1 MGIIVRRLEM
11 NGDRMKKKRQNI
23 SVIILFLLLIFGTT
37 AANLLTPA
45 KEFSD
50 RENRTLA
57 QMPGL
62 SPKSYFSGEFA
73 KDYESY
79 ITDQFVWRDGWI
91 GVKTAVE
98 RAAFKQESNDIYF
111 ARDGYLIEKHTGSFT
126 SDTAERNIS
135 YLADFM
141 SEAKKSFGEGHVKAI
156 VVPNA
161 VEMLKDKLPP
171 FASPYDE
178 SSYLRKIAEA
188 LPEDVWFDSEAVL
201 KEHTDEELYYK
212 TDHHW
217 KTLAAYYVYAA
228 WADEIGLTPLSLSEY
243 EIDTVTESFQ
253 GTIEAKVG
261 GDVGFDSIQI
271 FKPKD
276 EAKYSLLYNRK
287 ETKTDL
293 YDWDA
298 LKTKDK
304 YTLFFGGNQPVVEG
318 TIENGSS
325 RRLLVIKDSYAHCFL
340 PFTFHDFS
348 EVDFVDLRYFNES
361 LRDYMEEKD
370 YTDVLFLYNA
380 SGFAEDPNVARLV
393 Q

>member
-1 MGIIVRRLEM
+1 
-11 NGDRMKKKRQNI
+11 MKKKRQNRI
-23 SVIILFLLLIFGTT
+23 VIALFLILIFGMTI
-37 AANLLTPA
+37 ANLLTPA

-62 SPKSYFSGEFA
+62 SPESYFSGEFA

-98 RAAFKQESNDIYF
+98 RASFKQESNDIYF
-111 ARDGYLIEKHTGSFT
+111 AEDGYLIEKHTGSFT
-126 SDTAERNIS
+126 GETAERNVS

-141 SEAKKSFGEGHVKAI
+141 REMEENYGKGHVKAI
-156 VVPNA
+156 VAPNA
-161 VEMLKDKLPP
+161 VEILKDKLPP

-178 SSYLRKIAEA
+178 SVYLEKIAEA
-188 LPEDVWFDSEAVL
+188 LPEGVWFDSEAVL
-201 KEHTDEELYYK
+201 KAHSGEELYYR

-217 KTLAAYYVYAA
+217 KTLAAYYVYEA
-228 WADEIGLTPLSLSEY
+228 WAKEIGLAPLSLSEY

-261 GDVGFDSIQI
+261 GDVGYDSIQV
-271 FKPKD
+271 FKP
-276 EAKYSLLYNRK
+276 AKETEYVLVYNRK
-287 ETKTDL
+287 EKKTDL

-298 LKTKDK
+298 LETKDK

-370 YTDVLFLYNA
+370 YTDILFLYNA
-380 SGFAEDPNVARLV
+380 SGFAEDPNVARLA

>member
-1 MGIIVRRLEM
+1 
-11 NGDRMKKKRQNI
+11 MKKKRQNRI
-23 SVIILFLLLIFGTT
+23 VIALFLILIFGMTI
-37 AANLLTPA
+37 ANLLTPA

-62 SPKSYFSGEFA
+62 SPESYFSGEFA

-98 RAAFKQESNDIYF
+98 RASFKQESNDIFF
-111 ARDGYLIEKHTGSFT
+111 AEDGYLIEKHTGSFT
-126 SDTAERNIS
+126 GETAERNVS

-141 SEAKKSFGEGHVKAI
+141 REMEENYGKGHVKAI
-156 VVPNA
+156 VAPNA
-161 VEMLKDKLPP
+161 VEILKDKLPP

-178 SSYLRKIAEA
+178 SVYLEKIAEA
-188 LPEDVWFDSEAVL
+188 LPEGVWFDSEAVL
-201 KEHTDEELYYK
+201 KAHSGEELYYR

-217 KTLAAYYVYAA
+217 KTLAAYYVYEA
-228 WADEIGLTPLSLSEY
+228 WAKEIGLAPLSLSEY

-261 GDVGFDSIQI
+261 GDVGYDSIQV
-271 FKPKD
+271 FKP
-276 EAKYSLLYNRK
+276 AKETEYVLVYNRK
-287 ETKTDL
+287 EKKTDL

-298 LKTKDK
+298 LETKDK

-318 TIENGSS
+318 TMENGSS

-370 YTDVLFLYNA
+370 YTDILFLYNA
-380 SGFAEDPNVARLV
+380 SGFAEDPNVARLA

>member
-1 MGIIVRRLEM
+1 
-11 NGDRMKKKRQNI
+11 MKSKRQNI
-23 SVIILFLLLIFGTT
+23 VIIGLFLLLIFGMT
-37 AANLLTPA
+37 AASLLAPT

-57 QMPGL
+57 Q
-62 SPKSYFSGEFA
+62 SPKFSAESYFSGEFA

-79 ITDQFVWRDGWI
+79 ITDQFIFRDEWI
-91 GVKTAVE
+91 GIKTSVE
-98 RAAFKQESNDIYF
+98 RASLKQESNDVYF
-111 ARDGYLIEKHTGSFT
+111 AKDGYLIEKHTGSFT

-141 SEAKKSFGEGHVKAI
+141 AEMKNQYGDGHVKAI
-156 VVPNA
+156 VAPNA
-161 VEMLKDKLPP
+161 VEILEDKLPP

-178 SSYLRKIAEA
+178 SAYLGKIAEA
-188 LPEDVWFDSEAVL
+188 LPEGTWLDSEAVL
-201 KEHTDEELYYK
+201 KEHAGEELYYK

-217 KTLAAYYVYAA
+217 KTLAAYYVYEA
-228 WADEIGLTPLSLSEY
+228 WAKGTGLTPLPLSEY
-243 EIDTVTESFQ
+243 EVETVTEEFQ

-261 GDVGFDSIQI
+261 GDVGYDSIQI
-271 FKPKD
+271 FKPEED
-276 EAKYSLLYNRK
+276 YPYSLLYNRQ

-318 TIENGSS
+318 TVENGSD

-361 LRDYMEEKD
+361 LREYMEKKD
-370 YTDVLFLYNA
+370 YTDILFLYNA
-380 SGFAEDPNVARLV
+380 SGFAEDPTVARLA

>member
-1 MGIIVRRLEM
+1 
-11 NGDRMKKKRQNI
+11 MKSKRQNI
-23 SVIILFLLLIFGTT
+23 VIISLFLLMVFGMTI
-37 AANLLTPA
+37 ASLLTPA
-45 KEFSD
+45 KKFSD

-57 QMPGL
+57 QMPEL
-62 SPKSYFSGEFA
+62 SVDSYFSGEFA

-79 ITDQFVWRDGWI
+79 ITDQFIFRDNWI

-111 ARDGYLIEKHTGSFT
+111 AKDGYLIEKHTGSFT
-126 SDTAERNIS
+126 SDTAEKNIS
-135 YLADFM
+135 YLADFIAEM
-141 SEAKKSFGEGHVKAI
+141 KETYGDGHVTAI
-156 VVPNA
+156 VAPNA

-178 SSYLRKIAEA
+178 SVYLKKIAEA
-188 LPEDVWFDSEAVL
+188 LPEGAWFDSEAVL
-201 KEHTDEELYYK
+201 QEHTGEELYYR

-217 KTLAAYYVYAA
+217 KTLAAYYVYEA
-228 WADEIGLTPLSLSEY
+228 WAKEIGLAPLSLSAY
-243 EIDTVTESFQ
+243 EVETVTEEFQ

-261 GDVGFDSIQI
+261 GDVGYDSIQI
-271 FKPKD
+271 FKPA
-276 EAKYSLLYNRK
+276 EEYPYSLVYNRQ

-293 YDWDA
+293 YNWEA
-298 LKTKDK
+298 LETKDK

-318 TIENGSS
+318 TIENGSD

-370 YTDVLFLYNA
+370 YTDILFLYNA
-380 SGFAEDPNVARLV
+380 SGFAEDPNVARLS

>member
-1 MGIIVRRLEM
+1 
-11 NGDRMKKKRQNI
+11 MKNKTQNM
-23 SVIILFLLLIFGTT
+23 VIIGLFLLLIFGIT
-37 AANLLTPA
+37 AASLLTPT

-57 QMPGL
+57 QMPKL
-62 SPKSYFSGEFA
+62 STDSYFSGEFA

-79 ITDQFVWRDGWI
+79 ITDQFLFRDNWI

-111 ARDGYLIEKHTGSFT
+111 AEDGYLIEKHTGSFT

-135 YLADFM
+135 YLAEFM
-141 SEAKKSFGEGHVKAI
+141 TEMEESYGKGHVTAI
-156 VVPNA
+156 VAPNA
-161 VEMLKDKLPP
+161 VDILKDKLPP

-178 SSYLRKIAEA
+178 SVYLDRIAEA
-188 LPEDVWFDSEAVL
+188 LPEGTWFDSEAVL
-201 KEHTDEELYYK
+201 KEHAGEELYYK

-217 KTLAAYYVYAA
+217 KTLAAYYVYEA
-228 WADEIGLTPLSLSEY
+228 WAKEMGLAPLSLEEY
-243 EIDTVTESFQ
+243 EVENVTEEFQ

-261 GDVGFDSIQI
+261 GDVGCDSIQI
-271 FKPKD
+271 FKPK
-276 EAKYSLLYNRK
+276 EEYSYSLLYNRQ
-287 ETKTDL
+287 ETKTEL
-293 YDWDA
+293 YDWEA
-298 LKTKDK
+298 LQTKDK
-304 YTLFFGGNQPVVEG
+304 YTLFFGGNQPVIEG
-318 TIENGSS
+318 TIENGSD

-361 LRDYMEEKD
+361 LREYRKAKD
-370 YTDVLFLYNA
+370 YTDILFLYNA
-380 SGFAEDPNVARLV
+380 SGFAEDPNVARLT

>member
-1 MGIIVRRLEM
+1 
-11 NGDRMKKKRQNI
+11 MKKKRQNRI
-23 SVIILFLLLIFGTT
+23 VIALFLILIFGMTI
-37 AANLLTPA
+37 ANLLTPA

-62 SPKSYFSGEFA
+62 SPESYFSGEFA

-98 RAAFKQESNDIYF
+98 RASFKQESNDIYF
-111 ARDGYLIEKHTGSFT
+111 AEDGYLIEKHTGSFT
-126 SDTAERNIS
+126 GETAERNVS

-141 SEAKKSFGEGHVKAI
+141 REMEENYGKGHVKAI
-156 VVPNA
+156 VAPNA
-161 VEMLKDKLPP
+161 VEILKDKLPP

-178 SSYLRKIAEA
+178 SVYLEKIAEA
-188 LPEDVWFDSEAVL
+188 LPEGVWFDSEAVL
-201 KEHTDEELYYK
+201 KAHSGEELYYR

-217 KTLAAYYVYAA
+217 KTLAAYYVYEA
-228 WADEIGLTPLSLSEY
+228 WAKEIGLTPLSLSEY

-261 GDVGFDSIQI
+261 GDVGYDSIQV
-271 FKPKD
+271 FKP
-276 EAKYSLLYNRK
+276 AKETEYVLVYNRK
-287 ETKTDL
+287 EKKTDL

-298 LKTKDK
+298 LETKDK

-370 YTDVLFLYNA
+370 YTDILFLYNA
-380 SGFAEDPNVARLV
+380 SGFAEDPNVARLA